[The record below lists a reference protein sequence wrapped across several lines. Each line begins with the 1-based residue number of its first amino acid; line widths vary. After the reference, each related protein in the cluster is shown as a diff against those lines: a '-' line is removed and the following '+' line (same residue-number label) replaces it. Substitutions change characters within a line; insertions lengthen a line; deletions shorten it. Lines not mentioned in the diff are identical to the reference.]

1 MNSDPSSPS
10 AVRRF
15 LQLLSEERQDV
26 GLVYF
31 YAILAGV
38 LGLSLPLGVQAIIG
52 LVSGGMLLQPVVIL
66 IGLVVAGT
74 FAAGTVQVL
83 QLSVVERLQQR
94 LFARHALELSRDVP
108 RADFEALGS
117 TDLPELT
124 NRFFE
129 IVTIQ
134 KSLAKLLTESVAA
147 LLSILAGLVLLTF
160 YHPYLSLFGGG
171 LLAALA
177 CTLWITG
184 RRGLRTSLAESAAK
198 YRVAHWLQE
207 LARHGSSFQLAG
219 ETPLPVA
226 RMDREVDSYL
236 GHRQEHFRVLARQS
250 MAVVL
255 MKTLVTG
262 GLLIIGAALVLER
275 RISLGQFVASE
286 LVIVS
291 VLVGVEKLIFSLST
305 VYDALTAAEKSGHLR
320 DLPVLSDES
329 ATRDAIDATGQ
340 QATIALAAHPRG
352 IAVSTGGLTYRYGAN
367 GNAALMDVTLH
378 VRAGERVAIVGSEG
392 AGASTLLQVLA
403 GVQTAFDGSVAFD
416 GRSLRDLP
424 PDGVRRIASLVQ
436 PTRPLIDGTLEENVS
451 LGRHGIGTHDVA
463 DALDV
468 AGLRAF
474 VHALPSGMRTAVGPG
489 GVALPSHVVRKVL
502 LARAIVVRPRL
513 LLFDEFFHHLEPATK
528 GLLLSRLCEE
538 SHGWTIIAA
547 SHDPAFLSVCD
558 RVLVLEDGHIVAE
571 GRYDALHDEL
581 VDRGL
586 LRAQTLRTST
596 PRAVSA
602 GVSDGAS
609 Q

>member
-1 MNSDPSSPS
+1 MTSDHSAPS
-10 AVRRF
+10 AARRF
-15 LQLLSEERQDV
+15 LQLLAEERQEV

-31 YAILAGV
+31 YAVLAGV

-74 FAAGTVQVL
+74 FAAGAVQVL

-129 IVTIQ
+129 IITIQ

-177 CTLWITG
+177 VTLWLTG
-184 RRGLRTSLAESAAK
+184 RRGLQTSLAESAAK

-207 LARHGSSFQLAG
+207 LARHGSTFQLAG
-219 ETPLPVA
+219 ATPLPVA

-320 DLPVLSDES
+320 DLPLVARPDVPRLH
-329 ATRDAIDATGQ
+329 T
-340 QATIALAAHPRG
+340 ALAPTSSG
-352 IAVSTGGLTYRYGAN
+352 AVVETAGLTYRYGEH
-367 GNAALMDVTLH
+367 GSTALHDVTMQ
-378 VRAGERVAIVGSEG
+378 VRAGERVAVVGSEG

-403 GVQTAFDGSVAFD
+403 GVQTGYAGSVSLD
-416 GRSLRDLP
+416 GWSLRDLS
-424 PDGVRRIASLVQ
+424 PDAVRRAVSLVQ
-436 PTRPLIDGTLEENVS
+436 PTRPLIDGTLEENVA
-451 LGRHGIGTHDVA
+451 LGRPEISIGDVA
-463 DALDV
+463 DALDLV
-468 AGLRAF
+468 GLREF
-474 VHALPSGMRTAVGPG
+474 VHALPDGMRTAVGPG
-489 GVALPSHVVRKVL
+489 GLAMPSHVVRKLL
-502 LARAIVVRPRL
+502 LARAVVARPRL
-513 LLFDEFFHHLEPATK
+513 LLFDEFFHHLEPASK
-528 GLLLSRLCEE
+528 GPLLARLCDDM
-538 SHGWTIIAA
+538 HGWTMIAA
-547 SHDPAFLSVCD
+547 SHDPAYLAACD
-558 RVLVLEDGHIVAE
+558 RVLLLEDGHIVAE
-571 GRYDALHDEL
+571 GHYDVLHNEL
-581 VDRGL
+581 RGRGL
-586 LRAQTLRTST
+586 LHTQPALQDGRALM
-596 PRAVSA
+596 SA
-602 GVSDGAS
+602 DMAAGDPS
-609 Q
+609 

>member
-198 YRVAHWLQE
+198 YRVAHWL
-207 LARHGSSFQLAG
+207 
-219 ETPLPVA
+219 
-226 RMDREVDSYL
+226 
-236 GHRQEHFRVLARQS
+236 
-250 MAVVL
+250 
-255 MKTLVTG
+255 
-262 GLLIIGAALVLER
+262 
-275 RISLGQFVASE
+275 
-286 LVIVS
+286 
-291 VLVGVEKLIFSLST
+291 
-305 VYDALTAAEKSGHLR
+305 
-320 DLPVLSDES
+320 
-329 ATRDAIDATGQ
+329 
-340 QATIALAAHPRG
+340 
-352 IAVSTGGLTYRYGAN
+352 
-367 GNAALMDVTLH
+367 
-378 VRAGERVAIVGSEG
+378 
-392 AGASTLLQVLA
+392 
-403 GVQTAFDGSVAFD
+403 
-416 GRSLRDLP
+416 
-424 PDGVRRIASLVQ
+424 
-436 PTRPLIDGTLEENVS
+436 
-451 LGRHGIGTHDVA
+451 
-463 DALDV
+463 
-468 AGLRAF
+468 
-474 VHALPSGMRTAVGPG
+474 
-489 GVALPSHVVRKVL
+489 
-502 LARAIVVRPRL
+502 
-513 LLFDEFFHHLEPATK
+513 
-528 GLLLSRLCEE
+528 
-538 SHGWTIIAA
+538 
-547 SHDPAFLSVCD
+547 
-558 RVLVLEDGHIVAE
+558 
-571 GRYDALHDEL
+571 
-581 VDRGL
+581 
-586 LRAQTLRTST
+586 
-596 PRAVSA
+596 
-602 GVSDGAS
+602 
-609 Q
+609 